1 MEIEVKIFKEVEV
14 NFDKKMEMVYVEN
27 EKMLVFVELEVM
39 YSIVVKCYVDLDFF
53 DEMVKMV

>member
-53 DEMVKMV
+53 DKMVKMV